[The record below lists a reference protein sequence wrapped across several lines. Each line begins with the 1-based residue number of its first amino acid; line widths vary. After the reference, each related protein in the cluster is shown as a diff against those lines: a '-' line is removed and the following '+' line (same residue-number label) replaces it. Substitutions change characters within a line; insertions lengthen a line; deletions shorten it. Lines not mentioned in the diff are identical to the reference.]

1 MTSEREWMDIVKHN
15 SAAWDKYV
23 EGGIEWSVPVDEEGI
38 AAARRGKSGI
48 WLTDKT
54 PVPSEWFEGI
64 PGRDA
69 LCLASG
75 GGQQAPLLAAAG
87 YDVTSYDNSERML
100 AQDRSVAERE
110 GFTIKTMQG
119 DMADLS
125 VFADGSF
132 DLVFHPISNLFAE
145 SVLPVWR
152 EAYRVLRP
160 GGVLMAGFINPVEF
174 IFDRE
179 RIEKKGEF
187 TVKYSLPYSDMGS
200 LSQDGLKRLLDE
212 GDALEFGHTL
222 TDQIGGQIDAGFV
235 ITGFYEDRRLP
246 HEGSENDYEFLL
258 SKYTPVYIATRALK
272 QV

>member
-1 MTSEREWMDIVKHN
+1 MDILKHN

-23 EGGIEWSVPVDEEGI
+23 EGGIEWSIPVDEDAI
-38 AAARRGKSGI
+38 AAARRGEIGV

-64 PGRDA
+64 SGKDA

-87 YDVTSYDNSERML
+87 YNVTSYDNSARQL
-100 AQDRSVAERE
+100 AQDRFVAERE
-110 GFTIKTMQG
+110 GLAIETLQG

-125 VFADGSF
+125 VFSDACF

-160 GGVLMAGFINPVEF
+160 GGVLMAGFINPVVF
-174 IFDRE
+174 IFDRA
-179 RIEKKGEF
+179 RIEETGELA
-187 TVKYSLPYSDMGS
+187 VRYKLPYSDSDS
-200 LSQDGLKRLLDE
+200 LSQEALRRLLDND
-212 GDALEFGHTL
+212 DALEFGHTL
-222 TDQIGGQIDAGFV
+222 TDQFGGQCAAGFV
-235 ITGFYEDRRLP
+235 ITAFYEDKRIP
-246 HEGSENDYEFLL
+246 GDNPNDHEFVL
-258 SKYTPVYIATRALK
+258 SQYTPVYIATRALK
-272 QV
+272 QA

>member
-1 MTSEREWMDIVKHN
+1 MDILKHN

-23 EGGIEWSVPVDEEGI
+23 EAGIEWSIPI
-38 AAARRGKSGI
+38 AEDAVTAARRGNPGV

-64 PGRDA
+64 PGKDV

-87 YDVTSYDNSERML
+87 YNVTSYDNSVRQL
-100 AQDRSVAERE
+100 AQDRYVAERE
-110 GFTIKTMQG
+110 KLTIETMQG

-125 VFADGSF
+125 VFPDAAF

-145 SVLPVWR
+145 NVLPVWR
-152 EAYRVLRP
+152 EAYRVLRS
-160 GGVLMAGFINPVEF
+160 GGVLMAGFINPIEY

-179 RIEKKGEF
+179 RMENGEMV
-187 TVKYSLPYSDMGS
+187 VKHALPYSDTES
-200 LSQDGLKRLLDE
+200 LPDEDLQRWLDE
-212 GDALEFGHTL
+212 GEAFEFGHTL
-222 TDQIGGQIDAGFV
+222 TDQIGGQIAAGFV
-235 ITGFYEDRRLP
+235 ITGFYEDRRLSDD
-246 HEGSENDYEFLL
+246 HDDIEVVL

-272 QV
+272 QA

>member
-1 MTSEREWMDIVKHN
+1 MDILKNN

-23 EGGIEWSVPVDEEGI
+23 EGGIEWSIPVDEAAI
-38 AAARRGKSGI
+38 AAARQGNNPV

-54 PVPSEWFEGI
+54 PVPSGWFEGI

-87 YDVTSYDNSERML
+87 FNVTSYDNSPRQL
-100 AQDRSVAERE
+100 AQDKVVAERD
-110 GFTIKTMQG
+110 GLNIHTMQG

-125 VFADGSF
+125 VFDDASF

-160 GGVLMAGFINPVEF
+160 GGILMAAF
-174 IFDRE
+174 
-179 RIEKKGEF
+179 
-187 TVKYSLPYSDMGS
+187 
-200 LSQDGLKRLLDE
+200 
-212 GDALEFGHTL
+212 
-222 TDQIGGQIDAGFV
+222 FV
-235 ITGFYEDRRLP
+235 ITDPVTHPGSQPGQWLFGGITAAITFVIRDWGGYPDGIAFAVLIANAATPLIDRAFRQGL
-246 HEGSENDYEFLL
+246 SEQSLWK
-258 SKYTPVYIATRALK
+258 S
-272 QV
+272 Q

>member
-1 MTSEREWMDIVKHN
+1 MDIVKHN
-15 SAAWDKYV
+15 SMAWDKYV
-23 EGGIEWSVPVDEEGI
+23 EGGIEWSVPVQAREIE
-38 AAARRGKSGI
+38 AARRGNPGV

-54 PVPSEWFEGI
+54 PVPPEWFNGV
-64 PGRDA
+64 PGKDV

-87 YDVTSYDNSERML
+87 YNVTSYDNSARQL
-100 AQDRSVAERE
+100 AQDRFVAERE
-110 GFTIKTMQG
+110 GLSLRTIQG

-125 VFADGSF
+125 LFEDASF
-132 DLVFHPISNLFAE
+132 DMVFHPISNLFAE

-160 GGVLMAGFINPVEF
+160 GGVLMAGFINPIEF

-179 RIEKKGEF
+179 RIEQKGEL
-187 TVKYSLPYSDMGS
+187 VVRYVLPYSDRDS
-200 LSQDGLKRLLDE
+200 LPQDVLQHQLDE

-222 TDQIGGQIDAGFV
+222 TDQIGGQLAAGFV
-235 ITGFYEDRRLP
+235 ITGFYEDKRLP
-246 HEGSENDYEFLL
+246 TDDPNDHEFLL

-272 QV
+272 LP

>member
-1 MTSEREWMDIVKHN
+1 MDVVKHN

-23 EGGIEWSVPVDEEGI
+23 EGGIEWSVPVGADAI
-38 AAARRGKSGI
+38 DAARQGRSGI

-54 PVPSEWFEGI
+54 PVPSGWFEGI
-64 PGRDA
+64 PGKNA

-87 YDVTSYDNSERML
+87 YNVTSYDNSARQL
-100 AQDRSVAERE
+100 AQDLFVAERE
-110 GFTIKTMQG
+110 GLTIRTIQG

-125 VFADGSF
+125 MFGDSSF

-145 SVLPVWR
+145 SALPVWA
-152 EAYRVLRP
+152 EAYRVMRP
-160 GGVLMAGFINPVEF
+160 GGVLMAGFINPIEF

-187 TVKYSLPYSDMGS
+187 VVRYSLPYSDKDS
-200 LSQDGLKRLLDE
+200 LSEERLKRLLDE

-235 ITGFYEDRRLP
+235 ITGFYEDKRIP
-246 HEGSENDYEFLL
+246 KDDPNDYELML
-258 SKYTPVYIATRALK
+258 SEFTPVYIATRALK
-272 QV
+272 PM

>member
-1 MTSEREWMDIVKHN
+1 MDIVKHN

-23 EGGIEWSVPVDEEGI
+23 EGGIEWSVPVDRDAI
-38 AAARRGKSGI
+38 AAARQGLPGV

-54 PVPSEWFEGI
+54 PVPSKWFEGI
-64 PGRDA
+64 QGNDA

-87 YDVTSYDNSERML
+87 YNVTSYDNSPRQL
-100 AQDRSVAERE
+100 AQDRLVAERE
-110 GFTIKTMQG
+110 GLTISAMQG

-125 VFADGSF
+125 AFSDASF

-160 GGVLMAGFINPVEF
+160 GGVLMAGFINPLVF

-179 RIEKKGEF
+179 RIEKKGEIA
-187 TVKYSLPYSDMGS
+187 VRYSLPYSDAKS
-200 LSQDGLKRLLDE
+200 LPEEALQRLLDKD
-212 GDALEFGHTL
+212 DALEFGHTL

-235 ITGFYEDRRLP
+235 ITGFYEDKRLP
-246 HEGSENDYEFLL
+246 TDDPNDHEFLL
-258 SKYTPVYIATRALK
+258 SRYTLVYIATRALK
-272 QV
+272 QA

>member
-1 MTSEREWMDIVKHN
+1 MDILKHN

-23 EGGIEWSVPVDEEGI
+23 EGGIEWSIPVDEDAI
-38 AAARRGKSGI
+38 AAARQGNSPV

-54 PVPSEWFEGI
+54 PVPPDWFEGI
-64 PGRDA
+64 SGNDV

-87 YDVTSYDNSERML
+87 YNVTSYDNSPRQL
-100 AQDRSVAERE
+100 AQDRLVAERE
-110 GFTIKTMQG
+110 GLNIHTIQG

-125 VFADGSF
+125 VFQDASF

-160 GGVLMAGFINPVEF
+160 GGILMAGFINPIEY

-179 RIEKKGEF
+179 RIEETGEL
-187 TVKYSLPYSDMGS
+187 VVRYRLPYSDSES
-200 LSQDGLKRLLDE
+200 LSDEALRRLLDN

-222 TDQIGGQIDAGFV
+222 TDQIGGQCAAGFV
-235 ITGFYEDRRLP
+235 ITDFYEDKRLP
-246 HEGSENDYEFLL
+246 GDDPNDHEFLL
-258 SKYTPVYIATRALK
+258 SQYTPVYIATRALK
-272 QV
+272 QA

>member
-1 MTSEREWMDIVKHN
+1 MDIVSHN
-15 SAAWDKYV
+15 STAWDKYV
-23 EGGIEWSVPVDEEGI
+23 DGGIEWSIPVDESAI
-38 AAARRGKSGI
+38 AAARQGTIGA

-54 PVPSEWFEGI
+54 HVPSEWFEGI

-87 YDVTSYDNSERML
+87 YNVTSYDNSPRQL
-100 AQDRSVAERE
+100 AQDRLVAERE
-110 GFTIKTMQG
+110 GLSIRTIRG

-125 VFADGSF
+125 AFDDASF
-132 DLVFHPISNLFAE
+132 DLVFHPISNLFAQ

-179 RIEKKGEF
+179 RIEKTGEF
-187 TVKYSLPYSDMGS
+187 VVRHELPYSDAGS
-200 LSQDGLKRLLDE
+200 LPEKDLQRLLDN

-222 TDQIGGQIDAGFV
+222 TDQIGGQLAAGFV
-235 ITGFYEDRRLP
+235 ITGFYEDKRLP
-246 HEGSENDYEFLL
+246 KDDPTDHELLL
-258 SKYTPVYIATRALK
+258 SSYTPVYIATRALK
-272 QV
+272 QE

>member
-1 MTSEREWMDIVKHN
+1 MDVLKHN

-23 EGGIEWSVPVDEEGI
+23 EGGIEWSVPVDAAAI
-38 AAARRGKSGI
+38 AAARQGNIGV

-54 PVPSEWFEGI
+54 PVPPEWFDGI
-64 PGRDA
+64 PGRDV

-87 YDVTSYDNSERML
+87 YTVTSYDNSPRQL
-100 AQDRSVAERE
+100 AQDRLVAERE
-110 GFTIKTMQG
+110 GLTITTLQG

-125 VFADGSF
+125 AFGDASF

-145 SVLPVWR
+145 SVIPVWR
-152 EAYRVLRP
+152 ETYRVLRP
-160 GGVLMAGFINPVEF
+160 GGVLMAGFINPLEF
-174 IFDRE
+174 IFDRAHIE
-179 RIEKKGEF
+179 RTGEF
-187 TVKYSLPYSDMGS
+187 VVRYSLPYADIES
-200 LSQDGLKRLLDE
+200 LPEEERQRLLDN

-222 TDQIGGQIDAGFV
+222 TDQIGGQCAAGFV
-235 ITGFYEDRRLP
+235 ITAFYEDKRIP
-246 HEGSENDYEFLL
+246 HDRSENDHEFLL

>member
-1 MTSEREWMDIVKHN
+1 MDILKHN

-23 EGGIEWSVPVDEEGI
+23 EGGIEWSIPVDEDAI
-38 AAARRGKSGI
+38 AAARRGEIGV

-64 PGRDA
+64 PGKDA

-87 YDVTSYDNSERML
+87 YNVTSYDNSARQL
-100 AQDRSVAERE
+100 AQDGFVAQRE
-110 GFTIKTMQG
+110 GLTIRTVQG

-125 VFADGSF
+125 TFPDASF

-152 EAYRVLRP
+152 EAYRVLRQ

-174 IFDRE
+174 IFDRA
-179 RIEKKGEF
+179 RIEREGEF
-187 TVKYSLPYSDMGS
+187 VVRHTLPYSDIES
-200 LSQDGLKRLLDE
+200 LPEEELRRWLDE
-212 GDALEFGHTL
+212 GEAFEFGHTL
-222 TDQIGGQIDAGFV
+222 TDQIGGQLAAGFV
-235 ITGFYEDRRLP
+235 ITGFYEDKRLP
-246 HEGSENDYEFLL
+246 KNDPNDHELLL
-258 SKYTPVYIATRALK
+258 SRYTPVYIATRALK
-272 QV
+272 LAQGGKA

>member
-23 EGGIEWSVPVDEEGI
+23 EGGIEWSVPVDAEAVE
-38 AAARRGKSGI
+38 AARQGRSGI

-54 PVPSEWFEGI
+54 PVPSKWFKAI
-64 PGRDA
+64 LGRDA

-87 YDVTSYDNSERML
+87 YNVTSYDNSERML
-100 AQDRSVAERE
+100 AQDRFVAERE

-160 GGVLMAGFINPVEF
+160 GGVLMAGFINPIEF

-187 TVKYSLPYSDMGS
+187 VVRHTLPYSDIESMS
-200 LSQDGLKRLLDE
+200 EQELRRWVDK
-212 GDALEFGHTL
+212 GDAFEFGHTL

-235 ITGFYEDRRLP
+235 ITGFYEDKRLP
-246 HEGSENDYEFLL
+246 SDDPNDYEFLL
-258 SKYTPVYIATRALK
+258 SEYTPVYIATRALK
-272 QV
+272 QA

>member
-1 MTSEREWMDIVKHN
+1 MDILKHN

-23 EGGIEWSVPVDEEGI
+23 EGGIEWSIPVDEDAI
-38 AAARRGKSGI
+38 AAARRGESGV

-54 PVPSEWFEGI
+54 PVPPEWFEGI
-64 PGRDA
+64 PGKDA

-87 YDVTSYDNSERML
+87 YNVTSYDNSARQL
-100 AQDRSVAERE
+100 AQDRFVAERE
-110 GFTIKTMQG
+110 GLAIETMQG

-125 VFADGSF
+125 VLSDASF

-145 SVLPVWR
+145 NVLPVWR

-160 GGVLMAGFINPVEF
+160 SGVLMAGFINPLEY

-179 RIEKKGEF
+179 RVENGEM
-187 TVKYSLPYSDMGS
+187 VIKHALPYSDLES
-200 LSQDGLKRLLDE
+200 LPEEELQRWLDE
-212 GDALEFGHTL
+212 GEAFEFGHTL
-222 TDQIGGQIDAGFV
+222 TDQIGGQIAAGFV
-235 ITGFYEDRRLP
+235 ITGFYEDRRLSD
-246 HEGSENDYEFLL
+246 ERDDIEVLL

-272 QV
+272 QG

>member
-1 MTSEREWMDIVKHN
+1 MDILKHN

-23 EGGIEWSVPVDEEGI
+23 EGGIEWSIPVDEDAI
-38 AAARRGKSGI
+38 SAARRGDLAV

-54 PVPSEWFEGI
+54 PVPSDWFEGI
-64 PGRDA
+64 PGNDA

-87 YDVTSYDNSERML
+87 FNVTSYDNSPRQL
-100 AQDRSVAERE
+100 AQDRLVAERE
-110 GFTIKTMQG
+110 GISIRTVQG

-125 VFADGSF
+125 VFEDAGF

-145 SVLPVWR
+145 SVRPVWR

-160 GGVLMAGFINPVEF
+160 GGILMAGFINPIEF

-179 RIEKKGEF
+179 RIEETGEL
-187 TVKYSLPYSDMGS
+187 VVRYSLPYSDAKS
-200 LSQDGLKRLLDE
+200 LPDEDLQRLLE
-212 GDALEFGHTL
+212 NEDAIEFGHTL

-235 ITGFYEDRRLP
+235 ITGFYEDKRIP
-246 HEGSENDYEFLL
+246 NDNPNDHEVLL
-258 SKYTPVYIATRALK
+258 SNYTPVYIATRALK
-272 QV
+272 LALVT

>member
-1 MTSEREWMDIVKHN
+1 MDILKHN

-23 EGGIEWSVPVDEEGI
+23 EGGIEWSIPVDEDAI
-38 AAARRGKSGI
+38 VAARQGEIGV

-64 PGRDA
+64 PGKDA

-87 YDVTSYDNSERML
+87 YNVTSYDNSVRQL
-100 AQDRSVAERE
+100 AQDRFVAERE
-110 GFTIKTMQG
+110 GLEVETMQG

-125 VFADGSF
+125 AFSDSSF

-145 SVLPVWR
+145 NVLPVWR

-160 GGVLMAGFINPVEF
+160 GGVLMSGFINPIEY

-179 RIEKKGEF
+179 RMDNGEMV
-187 TVKYSLPYSDMGS
+187 VKHALPYSDLEC
-200 LSQDGLKRLLDE
+200 LSQEELRRWLDE
-212 GDALEFGHTL
+212 GEAFEFGHTL
-222 TDQIGGQIDAGFV
+222 TDQIGGQIAAGFV
-235 ITGFYEDRRLP
+235 ITGFYEDRRLSDDRDDI
-246 HEGSENDYEFLL
+246 EVLL
-258 SKYTPVYIATRALK
+258 SKYTPVYIATRSLK
-272 QV
+272 QA